1 MSFMTLVDSHT
12 HLYDMK
18 KGYEL
23 PPDIFPVVAG
33 YSHSSNRKAVE
44 LREQKGYPII
54 LGIAPQT
61 AIKKDIERLDEW
73 VDFIRDNKPNGIGE
87 VGLDYKWAQTKED
100 VEHERAVFTRMVSL
114 AREMNLPIVIH
125 SRNNPNA
132 NDSDNEVPKDAVDDI
147 LPMVKGMRVLMHFYS
162 GSEEQAGRIVSEGGY
177 ISMTHMRSKE
187 RRKVINIVPLDRL
200 LVESDCPYVGKS
212 PESIREAVAY
222 IAEVKGLDAEEV
234 GRATAANAAR
244 FFNFRL

>member
-1 MSFMTLVDSHT
+1 MVIVDSHT

-23 PPDIFPVVAG
+23 PADILPVVAG
-33 YSHSSNRKAVE
+33 YSHSSNKKAVE
-44 LREQKGYPII
+44 LRTEKGYPII

-61 AIKKDIERLDEW
+61 AIKKGIGLLDEW
-73 VDFIRDNKPNGIGE
+73 VDFIRESRPNGIGE

-100 VEHERAVFTRMVSL
+100 VERERTVFGRMVSL
-114 AREMNLPIVIH
+114 AREMDLPIIIH
-125 SRNNPNA
+125 SRNSPNA
-132 NDSDNEVPKDAVDDI
+132 SDSELPKDAVDDI
-147 LPMVKGMRVLMHFYS
+147 LPLVKGLRVLMHFYS
-162 GSEEQAGRIVSEGGY
+162 GSAEQAERIIADGGY

-222 IAEVKGLDAEEV
+222 IAEVKSLDTNTV
-234 GRATAANAAR
+234 GQATAANAAR

>member
-1 MSFMTLVDSHT
+1 MTLVDSHT

-23 PPDIFPVVAG
+23 PADILPVVAG

-44 LREQKGYPII
+44 LRAQKGYPII

-61 AIKKDIERLDEW
+61 AIKKGIEMLDEW
-73 VDFIRDNKPNGIGE
+73 VDFIRQNKPNGIGE

-100 VEHERAVFTRMVSL
+100 VEHERAVFERMVSL
-114 AREMNLPIVIH
+114 AREMDLPLVIH
-125 SRNNPNA
+125 SRNNPNP
-132 NDSDNEVPKDAVDDI
+132 DGGEVPKDAVDDI
-147 LPMVKGMRVLMHFYS
+147 LPRVKGLRVLMHFYS
-162 GSEEQAGRIVSEGGY
+162 GSEEQAGKIVADGGY
-177 ISMTHMRSKE
+177 ISVTHMRSKE

-200 LVESDCPYVGKS
+200 VVESDCPYVGKS

-222 IAEVKGLDAEEV
+222 IAEVKGLDV
-234 GRATAANAAR
+234 GKVGQATAENAAR

>member
-1 MSFMTLVDSHT
+1 MVIVDSHT

-23 PPDIFPVVAG
+23 PADILPVVAG

-73 VDFIRDNKPNGIGE
+73 VDFIRQNKPNGIGE
-87 VGLDYKWAQTKED
+87 VGLDYKWAQTTKDIEN
-100 VEHERAVFTRMVSL
+100 ERIVFERMISL
-114 AREMNLPIVIH
+114 AKEMDLPIIIH
-125 SRNNPNA
+125 SRNNPNE
-132 NDSDNEVPKDAVDDI
+132 NDLPKDAVDDI
-147 LPMVKGMRVLMHFYS
+147 LPLVKGMRVLMHFYS
-162 GSEEQAGRIVSEGGY
+162 GTAEQAEKIVADGGY

-222 IAEVKGLDAEEV
+222 IAEAKGLDVETV
-234 GRATAANAAR
+234 GQATAANAAK